1 MCLIEGLLSV
11 MLLMT
16 SFLMIYNASRQQNEN
31 LSRYLLIIYGNISSK
46 HIYVMRL
53 DRIKFKSFSK
63 AIVFIILNALQITD
77 IDTHYSILSNDT
89 KRCLT

>member
-1 MCLIEGLLSV
+1 MLQMCLIEGLLSV

-31 LSRYLLIIYGNISSK
+31 LSHYLLMIYGNDGSK

-53 DRIKFKSFSK
+53 DKIDFKSSNTSY
-63 AIVFIILNALQITD
+63 ASCS
-77 IDTHYSILSNDT
+77 HYRYIMLF
-89 KRCLT
+89 

>member
-1 MCLIEGLLSV
+1 
-11 MLLMT
+11 
-16 SFLMIYNASRQQNEN
+16 
-31 LSRYLLIIYGNISSK
+31 
-46 HIYVMRL
+46 MRL

>member
-53 DRIKFKSFSK
+53 DRIKFKSLSDCFS
-63 AIVFIILNALQITD
+63 ILNALQITD
-77 IDTHYSILSNDT
+77 IDTHYSILSNDS

>member
-46 HIYVMRL
+46 HIYIIRL
-53 DRIKFKSFSK
+53 DRINFKSRDCFS
-63 AIVFIILNALQITD
+63 ILNALQITD
-77 IDTHYSILSNDT
+77 IDTHYSILSNDS